1 MFFAGNWDRRRR
13 VRERR
18 TYARSFQFTRKSF
31 LKKSQEKQKE
41 EEKERRMSLI
51 LLVGLAALQA
61 PPPPPS
67 HDVTF
72 FRSDVLPVRV
82 DTYKRRWPVR
92 FDRRSYHAVLLVRF
106 SPLTS
111 QPFFFFP
118 DLFIQNSYSR
128 FLYFSKNLLLR
139 QIAGTLIRNL
149 LFWSLVFITGRSRR
163 PTDRRAATIRS
174 RVPSSFFVLGGVD
187 LQVSFDT
194 RVTFLVNF
202 SSRFC
207 ASITVAVLKTEMW
220 LGWLVRVHARPS
232 TRTRGVPF
240 IDRHDHA
247 SGFYA
252 ASCFFFF
259 TF

>member
-1 MFFAGNWDRRRR
+1 LVWRR
-13 VRERR
+13 
-18 TYARSFQFTRKSF
+18 YK
-31 LKKSQEKQKE
+31 LH
-41 EEKERRMSLI
+41 
-51 LLVGLAALQA
+51 
-61 PPPPPS
+61 PPPS

-207 ASITVAVLKTEMW
+207 ASTISRLLVLCLKQKCGLAGW
-220 LGWLVRVHARPS
+220 LGS
-232 TRTRGVPF
+232 TRARL
-240 IDRHDHA
+240 HA
-247 SGFYA
+247 HEGFHLLIA
-252 ASCFFFF
+252 TTTPLGF
-259 TF
+259 TPPVVSFSSRSNGKKETT